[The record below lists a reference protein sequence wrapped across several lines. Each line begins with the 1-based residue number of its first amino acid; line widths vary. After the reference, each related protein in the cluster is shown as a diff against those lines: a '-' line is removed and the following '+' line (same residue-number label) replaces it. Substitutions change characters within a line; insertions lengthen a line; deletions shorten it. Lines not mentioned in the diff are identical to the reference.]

1 MSYKNKKTEKIII
14 ETNENNFVLSSHNQV
29 KSSII
34 NKSFKIFDNFGS
46 PIILFS
52 TSEITS
58 FELLDN
64 TILIYTSDEIPFKLL
79 FYTNNDA
86 EFANEKINKIINGEF
101 IL

>member
-1 MSYKNKKTEKIII
+1 MSYKNRKTEKIII
-14 ETNENNFVLSSHNQV
+14 ETNENNFVLSSHNQI

-64 TILIYTSDEIPFKLL
+64 TISIYTSDEIPFKLS
-79 FYTNNDA
+79 FYTNDDA
-86 EFANEKINKIINGEF
+86 EFANEKLNQIINGQF